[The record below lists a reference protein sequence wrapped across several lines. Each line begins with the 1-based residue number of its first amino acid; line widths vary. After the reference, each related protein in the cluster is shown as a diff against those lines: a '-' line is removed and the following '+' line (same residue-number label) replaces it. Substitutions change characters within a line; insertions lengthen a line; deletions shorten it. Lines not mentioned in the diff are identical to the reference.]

1 MEKSKIIK
9 DVILGVIIVGL
20 IIALFNSY
28 TRINE
33 LNNSVSNL
41 QNNLVQNINTIRT
54 DIADIYE
61 NVDQRLKNEA
71 SILSGYDITYGSLN
85 TANNT
90 TPILISVTPK
100 NLDNNTSVSV
110 KIGET
115 TVQLNRNGEVFSGYI
130 DTNVFIANS
139 TYPLITVKNNSSSQN
154 EYLEDHDMKNLFT
167 VFMPYLSSDLVIR
180 EESYSNNKTTIS
192 GELSVDSKPPSEN
205 CTTTYTQIW
214 LVGESNGKEVF
225 RNDITQ
231 KVENSNGK
239 IISIEKTFNSAEYKN
254 YTDMKYFIVA
264 TDSLGFTHKCLIN
277 TLNHSSN
284 GSTTTELEQ
293 ATDGWGCIYDKD
305 GNLLYGKKAR

>member
-1 MEKSKIIK
+1 MDKSKIIK

-20 IIALFNSY
+20 IIALFNTYSK
-28 TRINE
+28 INE

-41 QNNLVQNINTIRT
+41 QNNLDQNINTMRT

-61 NVDQRLKNEA
+61 NVDQRLKKEA
-71 SILSGYDITYGSLN
+71 SILSGYDITYGPLDTTN
-85 TANNT
+85 YT
-90 TPILISVTPK
+90 TPILVSVTPK
-100 NLDNNTSVSV
+100 NADNNTFVSV

-130 DTNVFIANS
+130 DTNVFIADS
-139 TYPLITVKNNSSSQN
+139 THPLITVKNSSSTQN

-167 VFMPYLSSDLVIR
+167 LFMPYLYSDLVIR
-180 EESYSNNKTTIS
+180 EESYSNNKIKIS

-231 KVENSNGK
+231 KVENSKGK
-239 IISIEKTFNSAEYKN
+239 IISIEKTFNSTEYKN

-264 TDSLGFTHKCLIN
+264 TDSLEFNHKCPIN
-277 TLNHSSN
+277 TLNYSSN

-293 ATDGWGCIYDKD
+293 VTDGWGCIYDKE
-305 GNLLYGKKAR
+305 GKLLYGNE

>member
-41 QNNLVQNINTIRT
+41 QNNLDQNINTMRT

-61 NVDQRLKNEA
+61 NVDQRLKKEA
-71 SILSGYDITYGSLN
+71 SILSGYDITYGPLDTTN
-85 TANNT
+85 YT
-90 TPILISVTPK
+90 TPILVSVTPK
-100 NLDNNTSVSV
+100 NADNNTSVSV
-110 KIGET
+110 EIGET

-130 DTNVFIANS
+130 DTNVFIADS
-139 TYPLITVKNNSSSQN
+139 TLPLITVKNSSSTQN

-167 VFMPYLSSDLVIR
+167 VFMPYLYSDLVIR
-180 EESYSNNKTTIS
+180 EESYSNNKIKIS

-264 TDSLGFTHKCLIN
+264 KDSLEFNHKCPIN

-293 ATDGWGCIYDKD
+293 VSDGWGCIYDKD
-305 GNLLYGKKAR
+305 GKLLYGKE

>member
-1 MEKSKIIK
+1 MNKTLKITNYV
-9 DVILGVIIVGL
+9 VIVVVIGL

-33 LNNSVSNL
+33 LNSNVSNL
-41 QNNLVQNINTIRT
+41 QNNLDQNINTIRT

-61 NVDQRLKNEA
+61 NVDQRLKKEA
-71 SILSGYDITYGSLN
+71 SILSGYDITYGPLDTTN
-85 TANNT
+85 YT
-90 TPILISVTPK
+90 TPILVSVTPK
-100 NLDNNTSVSV
+100 NADNNTSVSV
-110 KIGET
+110 NIGET
-115 TVQLNRNGEVFSGYI
+115 TVQLNRKGEVFSGYI
-130 DTNVFIANS
+130 DANVFIADS
-139 TYPLITVKNNSSSQN
+139 THPLITVKNSSSTQN
-154 EYLEDHDMKNLFT
+154 EYLEAHDMKNLFT

-180 EESYSNNKTTIS
+180 EESYSNNKTKVS
-192 GELSVDSKPPSEN
+192 YELSVDSKPQSEN
-205 CTTTYTQIW
+205 STTTYTQIW

-264 TDSLGFTHKCLIN
+264 KDSLEFNHKCPIN

-293 ATDGWGCIYDKD
+293 VSDGWGCIYDKD
-305 GNLLYGKKAR
+305 GKLLYGKE

>member
-9 DVILGVIIVGL
+9 DIILGVIIVGL

-33 LNNSVSNL
+33 LNSNVSNL
-41 QNNLVQNINTIRT
+41 QNNLDQNINTIRT

-61 NVDQRLKNEA
+61 NVDQRLKKEA
-71 SILSGYDITYGSLN
+71 SILSGYDITYGPLDTTN
-85 TANNT
+85 YT
-90 TPILISVTPK
+90 TPILVSVTPK
-100 NLDNNTSVSV
+100 NADNNTSVSV
-110 KIGET
+110 EIGET

-130 DTNVFIANS
+130 DTNVFIADS
-139 TYPLITVKNNSSSQN
+139 TLPLITVKNSSSTQN

-180 EESYSNNKTTIS
+180 EESYSNNKTKVS
-192 GELSVDSKPPSEN
+192 YELSVDSKPQSEN
-205 CTTTYTQIW
+205 STTTYTQIW

-239 IISIEKTFNSAEYKN
+239 IILIEKTFNSAEYKN
-254 YTDMKYFIVA
+254 YADMKYFIVA
-264 TDSLGFTHKCLIN
+264 TDSLGFTHKCPIN
-277 TLNHSSN
+277 TLNHSSD

-305 GNLLYGKKAR
+305 GKLLYGKE

>member
-33 LNNSVSNL
+33 LNSNVSNL
-41 QNNLVQNINTIRT
+41 QNNLDQNINTIRT

-61 NVDQRLKNEA
+61 NVDQRLKKEA
-71 SILSGYDITYGSLN
+71 SILSGYDITYGPLD
-85 TANNT
+85 TANYT
-90 TPILISVTPK
+90 TPILVSVTPK
-100 NLDNNTSVSV
+100 NADNNTSVSV

-130 DTNVFIANS
+130 DANVFIADS
-139 TYPLITVKNNSSSQN
+139 THPLITVKNSSSTQN

-167 VFMPYLSSDLVIR
+167 LFMTYLYSDLVIR
-180 EESYSNNKTTIS
+180 EESYSNNKIKIS

-264 TDSLGFTHKCLIN
+264 KDSLEFNHKCPIN

-293 ATDGWGCIYDKD
+293 VSDGWGCIYDKD
-305 GNLLYGKKAR
+305 GKLLYGKE

>member
-1 MEKSKIIK
+1 MNKTLKITNCVVVVV
-9 DVILGVIIVGL
+9 VIGL

-28 TRINE
+28 SRINK
-33 LNNSVSNL
+33 LNNSVNNL
-41 QNNLVQNINTIRT
+41 QNNLDQNINTMRT

-61 NVDQRLKNEA
+61 KVDQRLKKEA
-71 SILSGYDITYGSLN
+71 SILSRYDITYGPLDTTN
-85 TANNT
+85 YTA
-90 TPILISVTPK
+90 PILVSVTPK
-100 NLDNNTSVSV
+100 NADNNTSVSI

-115 TVQLNRNGEVFSGYI
+115 TAQLNRNGEVFSGYI
-130 DTNVFIANS
+130 DTNVFIADS
-139 TYPLITVKNNSSSQN
+139 TLPLITVKNSSSTQN

-167 VFMPYLSSDLVIR
+167 VFMPYLYSDLVIR
-180 EESYSNNKTTIS
+180 EETYSNNKTKVS
-192 GELSVDSKPPSEN
+192 YELSVDSKPQSEN

-239 IISIEKTFNSAEYKN
+239 IISIEKTFNSTEYKN

-264 TDSLGFTHKCLIN
+264 TDSLGFTHKCPIN
-277 TLNHSSN
+277 TLNHSSD

-293 ATDGWGCIYDKD
+293 ATDGWGCIYDRD
-305 GNLLYGKKAR
+305 GKLLYGKE

>member
-33 LNNSVSNL
+33 LNSNVSNL
-41 QNNLVQNINTIRT
+41 QNNLDQNINTMRT

-61 NVDQRLKNEA
+61 NVDQRLKKEA
-71 SILSGYDITYGSLN
+71 SILSGYDITYGPLDTTN
-85 TANNT
+85 YT
-90 TPILISVTPK
+90 TPILVSVTPK
-100 NLDNNTSVSV
+100 NADNNTSVSV
-110 KIGET
+110 EIGET

-130 DTNVFIANS
+130 DTNVFIADS
-139 TYPLITVKNNSSSQN
+139 TLPLITVKNSSSIQN

-167 VFMPYLSSDLVIR
+167 VFMPYLYSDLVIR
-180 EESYSNNKTTIS
+180 EESYSNNKIKIS
-192 GELSVDSKPPSEN
+192 GELSVDSKPPSDN

-264 TDSLGFTHKCLIN
+264 KDSLEFNHKCPIN

-293 ATDGWGCIYDKD
+293 VSDGWGCIYDKD
-305 GNLLYGKKAR
+305 GKLLYGKE

>member
-9 DVILGVIIVGL
+9 NVILGCIIVGL

-28 TRINE
+28 SKINE

-41 QNNLVQNINTIRT
+41 QNNLVQNINTMRT

-61 NVDQRLKNEA
+61 NVDQRLKKEA
-71 SILSGYDITYGSLN
+71 SILSGYDITYGPLDTTN
-85 TANNT
+85 YT
-90 TPILISVTPK
+90 TPILVSVTPK
-100 NLDNNTSVSV
+100 NADNNTSVSV

-130 DTNVFIANS
+130 DTNVFIADS
-139 TYPLITVKNNSSSQN
+139 THPLITVKNSNSTQN

-180 EESYSNNKTTIS
+180 EESYSNNKTKVS
-192 GELSVDSKPPSEN
+192 YELSVDSKPQSEN
-205 CTTTYTQIW
+205 STTTYTQIW

-264 TDSLGFTHKCLIN
+264 TDSLGFTHKCPIN
-277 TLNHSSN
+277 TLNHSSD

-293 ATDGWGCIYDKD
+293 TTDGWGCIYDKD
-305 GNLLYGKKAR
+305 GKLLYGKE

>member
-28 TRINE
+28 SKINE

-41 QNNLVQNINTIRT
+41 QNNLVQNINTMRT

-61 NVDQRLKNEA
+61 NVDQRLKKEA
-71 SILSGYDITYGSLN
+71 SILSGYDITYGPLDTTN
-85 TANNT
+85 YT
-90 TPILISVTPK
+90 TPILVSVTPK
-100 NLDNNTSVSV
+100 NADNNTSVSV

-115 TVQLNRNGEVFSGYI
+115 TAQLNRNGEVFSGYI
-130 DTNVFIANS
+130 DTNVFIADS
-139 TYPLITVKNNSSSQN
+139 TLPLITVKNSSSTQN

-167 VFMPYLSSDLVIR
+167 VFMPYLYSDLVIR
-180 EESYSNNKTTIS
+180 EESYSNNKTKVS
-192 GELSVDSKPPSEN
+192 YELSVDSKPQSEN
-205 CTTTYTQIW
+205 STTTYTQIW

-305 GNLLYGKKAR
+305 GKLLYGKE

>member
-1 MEKSKIIK
+1 MNKTLKITNYV
-9 DVILGVIIVGL
+9 VIVVVIGL

-41 QNNLVQNINTIRT
+41 QNNLDQNINTMRT

-61 NVDQRLKNEA
+61 NVDQRLKKEA
-71 SILSGYDITYGSLN
+71 SILSGYDITYGPLDTTN
-85 TANNT
+85 YT
-90 TPILISVTPK
+90 TPILVSVTPK
-100 NLDNNTSVSV
+100 NADNNTSVSV
-110 KIGET
+110 NIGET
-115 TVQLNRNGEVFSGYI
+115 TVQLNRKGEVFSGYI
-130 DTNVFIANS
+130 DTNVFIADS
-139 TYPLITVKNNSSSQN
+139 TLPLITVKNSSSTQN

-180 EESYSNNKTTIS
+180 EESYSNNKTKVS
-192 GELSVDSKPPSEN
+192 YELSVDSKPQSEN
-205 CTTTYTQIW
+205 STTTYTQIW

-231 KVENSNGK
+231 KVENNNGK
-239 IISIEKTFNSAEYKN
+239 IISIEKTFNSSEYKN

-264 TDSLGFTHKCLIN
+264 TDSLGFTHKCPIN
-277 TLNHSSN
+277 TLNHSSD

-305 GNLLYGKKAR
+305 GKLLYGKE

>member
-1 MEKSKIIK
+1 MNKTLKITNYV
-9 DVILGVIIVGL
+9 VIVVVIGL

-41 QNNLVQNINTIRT
+41 QNNLDQNINTMRT

-61 NVDQRLKNEA
+61 NVDQRLKKEA
-71 SILSGYDITYGSLN
+71 SILSGYAITYGPLDTTN
-85 TANNT
+85 HT
-90 TPILISVTPK
+90 TPILVSVTPK
-100 NLDNNTSVSV
+100 NADNNTSVSV

-115 TVQLNRNGEVFSGYI
+115 SVQLNRNGEVFSGYI
-130 DTNVFIANS
+130 DTNVFITDS
-139 TYPLITVKNNSSSQN
+139 TYPLITVKNSNSSQN

-180 EESYSNNKTTIS
+180 EESYSNSKTKVS
-192 GELSVDSKPPSEN
+192 YELSVDSKPQSEN
-205 CTTTYTQIW
+205 STTTYTQIW
-214 LVGESNGKEVF
+214 LVGESNRNEVF

-231 KVENSNGK
+231 KVEKSNGK
-239 IISIEKTFNSAEYKN
+239 IISIEKTFNSTEYKN
-254 YTDMKYFIVA
+254 YTNIKYFIVA
-264 TDSLGFTHKCLIN
+264 TYSLGFTHKCPIN

-284 GSTTTELEQ
+284 GSTTTELEE

-305 GNLLYGKKAR
+305 GKLLYGKED

>member
-28 TRINE
+28 TKINE

-41 QNNLVQNINTIRT
+41 QNNLEQNINVMRS

-61 NVDQRLKNEA
+61 NVDQRLKKEA
-71 SILSGYDITYGSLN
+71 SILSGYEITYGSLN
-85 TANNT
+85 TADNT
-90 TPILISVTPK
+90 TPILVSVTPK
-100 NLDNNTSVSV
+100 NLDSNTSVSV

-115 TVQLNRNGEVFSGYI
+115 LVQLNRNGEVFSGYI
-130 DTNVFIANS
+130 DTNVFIADS
-139 TYPLITVKNNSSSQN
+139 TYPLVTVKNSGSSQN

-180 EESYSNNKTTIS
+180 EESYSNSKTKVS
-192 GELSVDSKPPSEN
+192 YELSVDSKPQSEN
-205 CTTTYTQIW
+205 STTTYTQIW

-239 IISIEKTFNSAEYKN
+239 ILSIEKTFNSAEYKN
-254 YTDMKYFIVA
+254 YIDMKYFIVA
-264 TDSLGFTHKCLIN
+264 TDSLGFTHKCPIN

-305 GNLLYGKKAR
+305 GKLLYGKE

>member
-33 LNNSVSNL
+33 LNSNVSNL
-41 QNNLVQNINTIRT
+41 QNNLDQNINTIRT

-61 NVDQRLKNEA
+61 NVDQRLKKEA
-71 SILSGYDITYGSLN
+71 SILSGYDITYGPLDTTN
-85 TANNT
+85 YT
-90 TPILISVTPK
+90 TPILVSVTPK
-100 NLDNNTSVSV
+100 NADNNTSVSV
-110 KIGET
+110 EIGET

-130 DTNVFIANS
+130 DTNVFIADS
-139 TYPLITVKNNSSSQN
+139 TLPLITVKNSSSTQN

-167 VFMPYLSSDLVIR
+167 VFMPYLYSDLVIR
-180 EESYSNNKTTIS
+180 EESYSNNKIKIS

-239 IISIEKTFNSAEYKN
+239 IILIEKTFNSAEYKN

-264 TDSLGFTHKCLIN
+264 KDSLEFNHKCPIN

-293 ATDGWGCIYDKD
+293 VSDGWGCIYDKD
-305 GNLLYGKKAR
+305 GKLLYGKE

>member
-1 MEKSKIIK
+1 MNKALKITNYV
-9 DVILGVIIVGL
+9 VIVVVIGL

-41 QNNLVQNINTIRT
+41 QNNLDQNINTMRT

-61 NVDQRLKNEA
+61 NVDQRLKKEA
-71 SILSGYDITYGSLN
+71 SILSGYDITYGPLDTTN
-85 TANNT
+85 YT
-90 TPILISVTPK
+90 TPILVSVTPK
-100 NLDNNTSVSV
+100 NADNNTSVSV
-110 KIGET
+110 EIGET

-130 DTNVFIANS
+130 DTNVFIADS
-139 TYPLITVKNNSSSQN
+139 TLPLITVKNSSSTQN

-167 VFMPYLSSDLVIR
+167 VFMPYLYSDLVIR
-180 EESYSNNKTTIS
+180 EETYSNNKTKVS
-192 GELSVDSKPPSEN
+192 YELSVDSKPQSKN

-264 TDSLGFTHKCLIN
+264 TDSLGFTHKCPIN
-277 TLNHSSN
+277 TLNHSSD

-293 ATDGWGCIYDKD
+293 TTDGWGCIYDKD
-305 GNLLYGKKAR
+305 GKLLYGKE

>member
-33 LNNSVSNL
+33 LNSNVSNL
-41 QNNLVQNINTIRT
+41 QNNLDQNINTIRT

-61 NVDQRLKNEA
+61 NVDQRLKKEA
-71 SILSGYDITYGSLN
+71 SILSGYDITYGPLDTTN
-85 TANNT
+85 YT
-90 TPILISVTPK
+90 TPILVSVTPK
-100 NLDNNTSVSV
+100 NADNNTSVSV
-110 KIGET
+110 EIGET

-130 DTNVFIANS
+130 DTNVFIADS
-139 TYPLITVKNNSSSQN
+139 TLPLITVKNSSSTQN

-167 VFMPYLSSDLVIR
+167 VFMPYLYSDLVIR
-180 EESYSNNKTTIS
+180 EESYSNNKIKIS

-264 TDSLGFTHKCLIN
+264 KDSLEFNHKCPIN

-293 ATDGWGCIYDKD
+293 VSDGWGCIYDKD
-305 GNLLYGKKAR
+305 GKLLYGKE

>member
-1 MEKSKIIK
+1 MNKTLKITNYV
-9 DVILGVIIVGL
+9 VIVVVIGL

-41 QNNLVQNINTIRT
+41 QNNLDQNINTMRT

-61 NVDQRLKNEA
+61 NVDQRLKKEA
-71 SILSGYDITYGSLN
+71 SILSGYDITYGPLDTTN
-85 TANNT
+85 YT
-90 TPILISVTPK
+90 TPILVSVTPK
-100 NLDNNTSVSV
+100 NADNNTSVSV
-110 KIGET
+110 EIGET

-130 DTNVFIANS
+130 DTNVFIADS
-139 TYPLITVKNNSSSQN
+139 TLPLITVKNSSSIQN

-167 VFMPYLSSDLVIR
+167 VFMPYLYSDLVIR
-180 EESYSNNKTTIS
+180 EETYSNNKTKVS
-192 GELSVDSKPPSEN
+192 YELSVDSKPQSEN

-264 TDSLGFTHKCLIN
+264 TDSLGFTHKCPIN

-293 ATDGWGCIYDKD
+293 VSDGWGCIYDKD
-305 GNLLYGKKAR
+305 GKLLYGKE

>member
-1 MEKSKIIK
+1 M
-9 DVILGVIIVGL
+9 
-20 IIALFNSY
+20 
-28 TRINE
+28 
-33 LNNSVSNL
+33 
-41 QNNLVQNINTIRT
+41 RT

-61 NVDQRLKNEA
+61 NVDQRLKKEA
-71 SILSGYDITYGSLN
+71 SILSGYDITYGPLDTTN
-85 TANNT
+85 YT
-90 TPILISVTPK
+90 TPILVSVTPK
-100 NLDNNTSVSV
+100 NADNNTSVSV
-110 KIGET
+110 EIGET

-130 DTNVFIANS
+130 DTNVFIADS
-139 TYPLITVKNNSSSQN
+139 TLPLITVKNSSSTQN

-167 VFMPYLSSDLVIR
+167 VFMPYLYSNLVIR
-180 EESYSNNKTTIS
+180 EETYSNNKTKVS
-192 GELSVDSKPPSEN
+192 YELSVDSKPQSEN

-264 TDSLGFTHKCLIN
+264 TDSLGFTHKCPIN
-277 TLNHSSN
+277 TLNHSSD

-305 GNLLYGKKAR
+305 GKLLYGKE

>member
-9 DVILGVIIVGL
+9 DIILGVIIVGL

-33 LNNSVSNL
+33 LNSNVSNL
-41 QNNLVQNINTIRT
+41 QNNLDQNINTIRT

-61 NVDQRLKNEA
+61 NVDQRLKKEA
-71 SILSGYDITYGSLN
+71 SILSGYDITYGPLDTTN
-85 TANNT
+85 YT
-90 TPILISVTPK
+90 TPILVSVTPK
-100 NLDNNTSVSV
+100 NADNNTSVSV
-110 KIGET
+110 EIGET

-130 DTNVFIANS
+130 DTNVFIADS
-139 TYPLITVKNNSSSQN
+139 TLPLITVKNSSSTQN

-167 VFMPYLSSDLVIR
+167 VFMPYLYSDLVIR
-180 EESYSNNKTTIS
+180 EESYSNNKIKIS

-264 TDSLGFTHKCLIN
+264 KDSLEFNHKCPIN

-293 ATDGWGCIYDKD
+293 VSDGWGCIYDKD
-305 GNLLYGKKAR
+305 GKLLYGKE

>member
-1 MEKSKIIK
+1 MEKLKIIK

-33 LNNSVSNL
+33 LNSNVSNL
-41 QNNLVQNINTIRT
+41 QNNLDQNINTMRT

-61 NVDQRLKNEA
+61 NVDQRLKKEA
-71 SILSGYDITYGSLN
+71 SILSGYDITYGPLDTTN
-85 TANNT
+85 YT
-90 TPILISVTPK
+90 TPILVSVTPK
-100 NLDNNTSVSV
+100 NADNNTSVSV
-110 KIGET
+110 EIGET

-130 DTNVFIANS
+130 DTNVFIADS
-139 TYPLITVKNNSSSQN
+139 TLPLITVKNSSSIQN

-167 VFMPYLSSDLVIR
+167 VFMPYLYSDLVIR
-180 EESYSNNKTTIS
+180 EETYSNNKTKVS
-192 GELSVDSKPPSEN
+192 YELSVDSKPQSEN

-264 TDSLGFTHKCLIN
+264 TDSLGFTHKCPIN

-293 ATDGWGCIYDKD
+293 VSDGWGCIYDKD
-305 GNLLYGKKAR
+305 GKLLYGKE

>member
-28 TRINE
+28 SKINE

-41 QNNLVQNINTIRT
+41 QNNLDQNINTMRT

-61 NVDQRLKNEA
+61 NVDQRLKKEA
-71 SILSGYDITYGSLN
+71 SILSGYDITYGPLDTTN
-85 TANNT
+85 YT
-90 TPILISVTPK
+90 TPILVSVTPK
-100 NLDNNTSVSV
+100 NADNNTSVSV
-110 KIGET
+110 EIGET

-130 DTNVFIANS
+130 DTNVFIADS
-139 TYPLITVKNNSSSQN
+139 TLPLITVKNSSSTQN

-167 VFMPYLSSDLVIR
+167 VFMPYLYSDLVIR
-180 EESYSNNKTTIS
+180 EESYSNNKIKIS

-264 TDSLGFTHKCLIN
+264 KDSLEFNHKCPIN
-277 TLNHSSN
+277 TLNHSSD

-305 GNLLYGKKAR
+305 GKLLYGKE

>member
-1 MEKSKIIK
+1 MNKTLKITNYV
-9 DVILGVIIVGL
+9 VIVVVIGL

-41 QNNLVQNINTIRT
+41 QNNLDQNINTMRT
-54 DIADIYE
+54 DIADIYG
-61 NVDQRLKNEA
+61 NVDQRLKKEA
-71 SILSGYDITYGSLN
+71 SILSGYDITYGPLDTTN
-85 TANNT
+85 YT
-90 TPILISVTPK
+90 TPILVSVTPK
-100 NLDNNTSVSV
+100 NADNNTSVSV
-110 KIGET
+110 EIGET

-130 DTNVFIANS
+130 DTNVFIADS
-139 TYPLITVKNNSSSQN
+139 TLPLITVKNSSSIQN

-167 VFMPYLSSDLVIR
+167 VFMPYLYSDLVIR
-180 EESYSNNKTTIS
+180 EETYSNNKTKVS
-192 GELSVDSKPPSEN
+192 YELSVDSKPQSEN

-264 TDSLGFTHKCLIN
+264 TDSLGFTHKCPIN

-293 ATDGWGCIYDKD
+293 VSDGWGCIYDKD
-305 GNLLYGKKAR
+305 GKLLYGKE

>member
-1 MEKSKIIK
+1 MNKTLKITNYV
-9 DVILGVIIVGL
+9 VIVVVIGL

-41 QNNLVQNINTIRT
+41 QNNLDQNINTMRT

-61 NVDQRLKNEA
+61 NVDQRLKKEA
-71 SILSGYDITYGSLN
+71 SILSGYDITYGPLDTTN
-85 TANNT
+85 YT
-90 TPILISVTPK
+90 TPILVSVTPK
-100 NLDNNTSVSV
+100 NADNNTSVSV
-110 KIGET
+110 EIGET

-130 DTNVFIANS
+130 DTNVFIADS
-139 TYPLITVKNNSSSQN
+139 TLPLITVKNSSSIKN

-167 VFMPYLSSDLVIR
+167 VFMPYLYSDLVIR
-180 EESYSNNKTTIS
+180 EETYSNNKTKVS
-192 GELSVDSKPPSEN
+192 YELSVDSKPQSEN

-264 TDSLGFTHKCLIN
+264 TDSLGFTHKCPIN

-293 ATDGWGCIYDKD
+293 VSDGWGCIYDKD
-305 GNLLYGKKAR
+305 GKLLYGKE